1 MKKKSIYGMPPVE
14 TRWEFERNIFL
25 VLEDFNRKM
34 DGDDDDLKANA
45 VWSAGLHLKR
55 VRTLPNGR
63 IDLMTIDEGLRNM
76 GNMHNWMRF
85 MDHPK
90 QKEQVKGESE
100 TEKTGEE

>member
-1 MKKKSIYGMPPVE
+1 MPPVE
-14 TRWEFERNIFL
+14 TRGEFERNIYL

-34 DGDDDDLKANA
+34 DGDNEELKANA
-45 VWSAGLHLKR
+45 VWSAGSHLNR

-63 IDLMTIDEGLRNM
+63 IDLLTIDEGLRNM
-76 GNMHNWMRF
+76 GNMHNWMRS